1 MYEENT
7 YWKNVLTIVPIVGSG
22 VATIIYFLRLFARR
36 VGGTTRWQLEDILMG
51 IGVLISYG
59 ATAFVVYSQSNP
71 PHNPIILIPV
81 KLTEAAAFNGVGLPT
96 STLPPDERRR
106 VQFGSWMIQKF
117 WAPSMAF
124 IKISI
129 IVFLRRLLGTLT
141 FYRAFTMGLI
151 VFVTCWALAALLVN
165 IFQCWPVQYY
175 YDKDLNGHCMGH
187 QREFFQCMGSLALI
201 EDVFILCLPIPV
213 VWRLKITMRQK
224 FAVTFVFSLGGLVCI
239 FSLLRLIEFRRFI
252 VTDLASSSALES
264 IWTVL
269 EINVAIITGSLPLL
283 RPLLQGILGR
293 MRSISN
299 SKRSHHSNSRYYH
312 RPSMPT
318 PPGDLHKY
326 FDPRPL
332 DHSTTVK
339 SSVKETI
346 MPPDQFYNY
355 ERDDDGHRTS
365 DVELHGIAVTTG
377 VDQDVEDK
385 SDIGNAEPVSN
396 RNWPL

>member
-1 MYEENT
+1 
-7 YWKNVLTIVPIVGSG
+7 
-22 VATIIYFLRLFARR
+22 
-36 VGGTTRWQLEDILMG
+36 
-51 IGVLISYG
+51 
-59 ATAFVVYSQSNP
+59 
-71 PHNPIILIPV
+71 
-81 KLTEAAAFNGVGLPT
+81 
-96 STLPPDERRR
+96 
-106 VQFGSWMIQKF
+106 
-117 WAPSMAF
+117 MAF

-151 VFVTCWALAALLVN
+151 AFVTCWAVAALLVN

-175 YDKDLNGHCMGH
+175 YDKDLNGNCMRH
-187 QREFFQCMGSLALI
+187 QREFFQCMGSLALA

-213 VWRLKITMRQK
+213 VWRLRITMRQK

-293 MRSISN
+293 MRSASN
-299 SKRSHHSNSRYYH
+299 SKRSHPSSGRYC

-318 PPGDLHKY
+318 PPADLHKY

-332 DHSTTVK
+332 DHTTTVK
-339 SSVKETI
+339 SSARETT
-346 MPPDQFYNY
+346 MPPTQFCNY
-355 ERDDDGHRTS
+355 ERDLEGHQLS
-365 DVELHGIAVTTG
+365 DIELQGIAVTTG
-377 VDQDVEDK
+377 LDQEVEDK
-385 SDIGNAEPVSN
+385 SDIGNAEPVSS

>member
-1 MYEENT
+1 
-7 YWKNVLTIVPIVGSG
+7 
-22 VATIIYFLRLFARR
+22 
-36 VGGTTRWQLEDILMG
+36 
-51 IGVLISYG
+51 
-59 ATAFVVYSQSNP
+59 
-71 PHNPIILIPV
+71 
-81 KLTEAAAFNGVGLPT
+81 
-96 STLPPDERRR
+96 
-106 VQFGSWMIQKF
+106 MIQKF

-151 VFVTCWALAALLVN
+151 VFVTCWAIAALLVN

-175 YDKDLNGHCMGH
+175 YDKDLNGHCMAH

-239 FSLLRLIEFRRFI
+239 FSLLRLIEFRRFV

-299 SKRSHHSNSRYYH
+299 SKRSHPSSGRYY

-318 PPGDLHKY
+318 PPDDLHKY

-332 DHSTTVK
+332 DHTTTVK
-339 SSVKETI
+339 SSAKETT
-346 MPPDQFYNY
+346 MPPDQFYNHQRGL
-355 ERDDDGHRTS
+355 EGHQTS

-377 VDQDVEDK
+377 VEQDVEDK